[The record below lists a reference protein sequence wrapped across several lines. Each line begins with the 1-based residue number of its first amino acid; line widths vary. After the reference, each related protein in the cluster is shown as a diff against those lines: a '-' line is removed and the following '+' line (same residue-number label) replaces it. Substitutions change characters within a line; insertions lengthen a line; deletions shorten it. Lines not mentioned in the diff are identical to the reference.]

1 MNFNEV
7 LENNPV
13 IAAVKNFEELNIAI
27 NSNIEIIFVLFGD
40 VLNVK
45 EISEIIDQNNKIGIV
60 HIDLIEGLNQKEAA
74 VKYLKKETK
83 FKGIISTKSQAI
95 RLAKENGF
103 IVIQRSFV
111 FDTISLEN
119 VKNHLASNIDAIE
132 ILPGLIPKVIEELTN
147 NSSKPIICGGLIET
161 KDEVMMALSSGASSV
176 STTKREIWEM

>member
-45 EISEIIDQNNKIGIV
+45 EISEIIDKNNKIGIV

-103 IVIQRSFV
+103 IVIQR
-111 FDTISLEN
+111 DNKYKT
-119 VKNHLASNIDAIE
+119 SNNKTCKRKWIYY
-132 ILPGLIPKVIEELTN
+132 N
-147 NSSKPIICGGLIET
+147 T
-161 KDEVMMALSSGASSV
+161 KEFY
-176 STTKREIWEM
+176 I

>member
-1 MNFNEV
+1 MY
-7 LENNPV
+7 
-13 IAAVKNFEELNIAI
+13 KR
-27 NSNIEIIFVLFGD
+27 
-40 VLNVK
+40 
-45 EISEIIDQNNKIGIV
+45 Q
-60 HIDLIEGLNQKEAA
+60 
-74 VKYLKKETK
+74 
-83 FKGIISTKSQAI
+83 IISTKSQAI

-132 ILPGLIPKVIEELTN
+132 ILPGLIPKVIEELTK